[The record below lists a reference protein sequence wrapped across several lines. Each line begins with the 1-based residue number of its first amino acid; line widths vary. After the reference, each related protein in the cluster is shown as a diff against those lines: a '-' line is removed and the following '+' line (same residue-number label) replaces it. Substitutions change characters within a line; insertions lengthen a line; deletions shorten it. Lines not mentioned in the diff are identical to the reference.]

1 MTTLVTISVCDCL
14 PDDVFLKWCTML
26 QDINFFAAK
35 EEPFKLCI
43 LNPYS
48 YITGKS
54 FSQCHFLSDRP
65 CNKPMRKSKYTTLH
79 LDNACL

>member
-43 LNPYS
+43 LTRTAMLQENHFHSAIS
-48 YITGKS
+48 YLTDHATS
-54 FSQCHFLSDRP
+54 L
-65 CNKPMRKSKYTTLH
+65 
-79 LDNACL
+79 